1 MEVPTT
7 VADAVPAEKKVYEL
21 GDKSIQFFKEASRQ
35 RRNGNNEDYNI
46 AREAWLMDQSGT
58 SRNPENINP
67 HLIEYYNGDPS
78 SPYYDSSG
86 IHGNPNPNNPNYR
99 KAHAHDG
106 WDTPEHAE
114 EYAQRLAASGLQVGS
129 RNDGIHA
136 DGSLHDSN
144 QAVDSPIPY
153 GWTGGDAL
161 YYKLTEMVAAQ
172 VGSGDA
178 LVNEE
183 VKRLVMIHTPGSV
196 YTGNP

>member
-1 MEVPTT
+1 
-7 VADAVPAEKKVYEL
+7 
-21 GDKSIQFFKEASRQ
+21 
-35 RRNGNNEDYNI
+35 
-46 AREAWLMDQSGT
+46 MDS
-58 SRNPENINP
+58 S

-129 RNDGIHA
+129 RNDGIHV

-144 QAVDSPIPY
+144 QAVDSPIPD

-196 YTGNP
+196 YTGN